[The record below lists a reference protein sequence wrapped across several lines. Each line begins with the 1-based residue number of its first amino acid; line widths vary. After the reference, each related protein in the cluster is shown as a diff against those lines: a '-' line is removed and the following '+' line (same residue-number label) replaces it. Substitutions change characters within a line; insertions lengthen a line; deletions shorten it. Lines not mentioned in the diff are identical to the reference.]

1 MSDADF
7 GRRRVLAGGTGTLAL
22 ALVVHRAVAQ
32 EKAEVIVDHHDFA
45 PKDLRVKAGTTVT
58 WLNKDATP
66 HNVVSTDTPRAFR
79 SRIMNTNEKFEF
91 TFAAAGSFPYYCALH
106 PQMVGRVIVE

>member
-1 MSDADF
+1 MLKQLF

-22 ALVVHRAVAQ
+22 GGAAAMAQ
-32 EKAEVIVDHHDFA
+32 EAAEVIVDHHDFA
-45 PKDLRVKAGTTVT
+45 PRELRVKAGTTVT
-58 WLNKDATP
+58 WRNRDATP
-66 HNVVSTDTPRAFR
+66 HNVVSTDTPRGFR
-79 SRIMNTNEKFEF
+79 SRIMNTNESFAF